1 MKPPVRNKV
10 DFYDRFQAGEFGNRP
25 RTWSNYA
32 ALQSDPYSGSV
43 VIRYK
48 DPNSP
53 FLTYNVQQS
62 ELPSRLTR
70 YVEVYGAEFIKFRFN
85 EAMPDDHLLIQG
97 ELIDQPGGI
106 HLHYSTAPHP
116 MCEALRRYGKHASG
130 LRAKHLLKANLDP
143 DSYEWLYHLLDTYP
157 EHTIEFS
164 TYDRHVGLLE
174 GHNTVW
180 WEVRLY

>member
-25 RTWSNYA
+25 RTWSNYTD
-32 ALQSDPYSGSV
+32 LNSDPYQGPIV
-43 VIRYK
+43 VRYRAPK
-48 DPNSP
+48 SP
-53 FLTYNVQQS
+53 FLTYNVPQS
-62 ELPSRLTR
+62 ELLTRLTR
-70 YVEVYGAEFIKFRFN
+70 YVEIHGADWEKFRFN
-85 EAMPDDHLLIQG
+85 EAMPDDHLMIQG
-97 ELIDQPGGI
+97 ELTDQPGGI
-106 HLHYSTAPHP
+106 HLHYSTAPHS
-116 MCEALRRYGKHASG
+116 MREALRHYGKHTLG

-174 GHNTVW
+174 GHNTVF